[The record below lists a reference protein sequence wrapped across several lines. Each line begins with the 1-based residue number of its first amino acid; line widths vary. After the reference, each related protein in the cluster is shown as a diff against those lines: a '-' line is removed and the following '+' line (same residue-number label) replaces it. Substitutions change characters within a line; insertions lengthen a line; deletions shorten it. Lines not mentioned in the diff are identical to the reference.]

1 MARKATTPARA
12 RTTGIPTPRPT
23 PSPIFNE
30 SEFEP
35 ESEFEFEPEPE
46 PEPELEFLGG
56 GDVVFEEGDVSEW
69 VTDVVGDEVLAVE
82 LTTGARTTVPTGT
95 ENQLDE
101 EQHAAASG
109 SQQ

>member
-12 RTTGIPTPRPT
+12 RTTGMPTPRPT
-23 PSPIFNE
+23 PSPIFNV

-35 ESEFEFEPEPE
+35 ESEF
-46 PEPELEFLGG
+46 EFLGG

>member
-12 RTTGIPTPRPT
+12 RTTGMPTPRPT
-23 PSPIFNE
+23 PSPIFIVFE
-30 SEFEP
+30 LEPEFEFEFEFEP
-35 ESEFEFEPEPE
+35 ESEFEF
-46 PEPELEFLGG
+46 LGG
-56 GDVVFEEGDVSEW
+56 IDVVFEEGDVSEW
-69 VTDVVGDEVLAVE
+69 VAGVVGDEVLAVE
-82 LTTGARTTVPTGT
+82 LTTGPRTTVPTGT